1 MNSSCIYV
9 LLFLVAILSLFAC
22 TLFIMVRQM
31 EEELKVI
38 EINYNTSLE
47 LYKALKN
54 SDFTKTKKDEHFSK
68 K

>member
-31 EEELKVI
+31 EEDLKVI

-54 SDFTKTKKDEHFSK
+54 SDFTKTEKLEHFSEK
-68 K
+68 